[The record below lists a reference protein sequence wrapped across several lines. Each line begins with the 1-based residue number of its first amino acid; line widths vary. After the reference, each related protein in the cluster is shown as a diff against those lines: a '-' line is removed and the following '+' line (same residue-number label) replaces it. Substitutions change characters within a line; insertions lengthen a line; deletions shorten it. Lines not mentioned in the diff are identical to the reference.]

1 MRANAS
7 DLEDLDFDDEDEDD
21 DSLSGHRRRNTD
33 SKYVVIYSKYSIVET
48 YLNKFQLTTV
58 WCLKKRT
65 FMENIIVDLFFRKIS
80 LVYVRKLA
88 YK

>member
-33 SKYVVIYSKYSIVET
+33 SKYVVFYSKYSIVET
-48 YLNKFQLTTV
+48 YLNKFS
-58 WCLKKRT
+58 W
-65 FMENIIVDLFFRKIS
+65 KI
-80 LVYVRKLA
+80 
-88 YK
+88 

>member
-33 SKYVVIYSKYSIVET
+33 SKYVVFYSKYSIVET

-58 WCLKKRT
+58 WCFKK
-65 FMENIIVDLFFRKIS
+65 ELSWKI
-80 LVYVRKLA
+80 
-88 YK
+88 

>member
-33 SKYVVIYSKYSIVET
+33 SKYVCF
-48 YLNKFQLTTV
+48 LFQIFNSRNLP
-58 WCLKKRT
+58 
-65 FMENIIVDLFFRKIS
+65 
-80 LVYVRKLA
+80 
-88 YK
+88 

>member
-48 YLNKFQLTTV
+48 YLNKF
-58 WCLKKRT
+58 
-65 FMENIIVDLFFRKIS
+65 
-80 LVYVRKLA
+80 
-88 YK
+88 